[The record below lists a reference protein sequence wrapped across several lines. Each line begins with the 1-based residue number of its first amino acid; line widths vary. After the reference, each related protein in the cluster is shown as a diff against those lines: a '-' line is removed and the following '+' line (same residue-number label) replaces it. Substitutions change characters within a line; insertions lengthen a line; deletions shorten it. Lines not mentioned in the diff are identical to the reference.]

1 MTSSST
7 ATPITG
13 CQVETVVLI
22 QSAGPV
28 SPGVRMAA
36 SCRSSQVLAWSP
48 ARCQGVSSEIRNAV
62 LTRMAASTSQGAVLG
77 PIRRGSG
84 GGVPEGRRWRLVRRG
99 PPEDRNDVLG
109 RLQAPVVGQFHQV
122 PGLD

>member
-7 ATPITG
+7 ATPIAG
-13 CQVETVVLI
+13 CQVEPVVLI

-28 SPGVRMAA
+28 SPGVRTAA

-48 ARCQGVSSEIRNAV
+48 ARCQGVSSETRNAA
-62 LTRMAASTSQGAVLG
+62 LTRMAASASQAVVLG

-84 GGVPEGRRWRLVRRG
+84 GGAPEGRRCRLVRRTPEIALASLMT
-99 PPEDRNDVLG
+99 PP
-109 RLQAPVVGQFHQV
+109 P
-122 PGLD
+122 